1 MPATVTSYVGGV
13 LIALVTTALSAAGLT
28 LQKLAHLRRA
38 ATAAA
43 APRAHWSTEPL
54 FVAGIACMVVSA
66 LVSLAVFALVGQ
78 AVASAFSALTIV
90 YGLAFGVLVLG
101 ERCKMSDGL
110 LAALLVLG
118 AVLCVVFGHA
128 GAADDAGPA
137 LSPAEVSA
145 FFSRTIVTVAAP
157 LVVLVMAACGAALVI
172 LRARRHARSSSA
184 AELRA
189 NAGVALLLAGLFS
202 GVTGTCSR
210 GFIALVA
217 SATYGGARSAAV
229 ASSPHVYLFLVA
241 LLTSLVFQ
249 IMSLNAALKLRPAKE
264 VVPVYQA
271 AIVRLWAQRASRRS
285 WLLTRRARSMTAPR
299 ARALAADAGRGLRLR
314 RVQRGGRQDSS

>member
-1 MPATVTSYVGGV
+1 MPAAVKSYVGGV

-38 ATAAA
+38 ATAATA
-43 APRAHWSTEPL
+43 ATAPRAHWSTEPL

-90 YGLAFGVLVLG
+90 YGLAFAVLVLG
-101 ERCKMSDGL
+101 ERFTMSDGL

-137 LSPAEVSA
+137 MSPAEVSA

-184 AELRA
+184 AELRV

-229 ASSPHVYLFLVA
+229 ALSPHVYLFLVA
-241 LLTSLVFQ
+241 LLVSLVGQ
-249 IMSLNAALKLRPAKE
+249 ILSLNAALKLRPARE

-271 AIVRLWAQRASRRS
+271 AIVRL
-285 WLLTRRARSMTAPR
+285 
-299 ARALAADAGRGLRLR
+299 
-314 RVQRGGRQDSS
+314 RVQTRFAPQSAPDPPRPLNDGPARTRPCS

>member
-1 MPATVTSYVGGV
+1 MPAAVSSYVGGV

-38 ATAAA
+38 AAVAA
-43 APRAHWSTEPL
+43 APRAHWCTDPL
-54 FVAGIACMVVSA
+54 FAAGIACMVVSA

-90 YGLAFGVLVLG
+90 YALAFSVLVLG
-101 ERCKMSDGL
+101 ERFTLSDGL

-145 FFSRTIVTVAAP
+145 IFSRTIVTVAAP
-157 LVVLVMAACGAALVI
+157 LVVLVMAACGVTLVI
-172 LRARRHARSSSA
+172 LRTMRHTRRSSA
-184 AELRA
+184 AELRV

-210 GFIALVA
+210 GFISLAA
-217 SATYGGARSAAV
+217 SATLGVARSAAV
-229 ASSPHVYLFLVA
+229 VSTPHVYLFLVV
-241 LLTSLVFQ
+241 LLASLVGQ
-249 IMSLNAALKLRPAKE
+249 IMSLNAALKLRPARE
-264 VVPVYQA
+264 IIPVYQSM
-271 AIVRLWAQRASRRS
+271 IVRKQALRAS
-285 WLLTRRARSMTAPR
+285 APH
-299 ARALAADAGRGLRLR
+299 AASLPAAPA
-314 RVQRGGRQDSS
+314 